1 MSNHPLPDLHI
12 SDSHVPDPND
22 PQAWTSYVEDFR
34 KSAHSSVEWIAE
46 YLGKIRTYPVLP
58 TLNPGELVDA
68 LPRHAPEQGESFD
81 AILDDFRSKI
91 LPAVTQWNH
100 PGFMAYFG
108 TSASTPGILAEMLI
122 AALNTNGLHWKTSPA
137 VVELEQVAM
146 GWLRE
151 WLGLPPEFF
160 GIIYDT
166 ASTSTMHALI
176 CAREFALPETREEGY
191 HGNLVIYT
199 SEQAHSSVE
208 KGAMAIG
215 IGQKNVRKVGTD
227 AQFRMNARELRSLI
241 ETDLRNGLQPCCI
254 VATIGTTSSTSVDPV
269 AECAQLAEEFKLWL
283 HVDCAY
289 AGPCALLPECAEYF
303 TGVERAHSV
312 VTNPHKWLMTQ
323 SDLSAFYTRKP
334 EILRQALSLVPE
346 YLRASDDPRAVHL
359 MDYGVPLGHR
369 FRGLKLWF
377 ILRYFGREGVME
389 FLRRHNQLAREFSGW
404 VDGDDRFERVAPVPF
419 SVVCFRLRGS
429 DKLNQTLLDKVN
441 ASRQIFLSHT
451 ALNGQYVIR
460 IAIGNIATGL
470 ADVELAWK
478 LILDATEEVLKE
490 KRLGGPAM

>member
-1 MSNHPLPDLHI
+1 MSNLHLQVSNLPN
-12 SDSHVPDPND
+12 PND
-22 PQAWTSYVEDFR
+22 PESWEQYVEDFR
-34 KSAHSSVEWIAE
+34 KSGHSSVEWIAE
-46 YLGKIRTYPVLP
+46 YLSGIRECPVHP
-58 TLNPGELVDA
+58 TMKPGELVDS
-68 LPRHAPEQGESFD
+68 LPAHAPEQGESFD
-81 AILDDFRSKI
+81 AILGDFREKI

-108 TSASTPGILAEMLI
+108 TSASTPGIIAELLI
-122 AALNTNGLHWKTSPA
+122 AAMNTNGLHWSTSPA

-176 CAREFALPETREEGY
+176 CAREFAQPESREEGY
-191 HGNLVIYT
+191 RGNLVVYT

-208 KGAMAIG
+208 KGAMAVG
-215 IGQKNVRKVGTD
+215 IGQKNVRKVPTD
-227 AQFRMNARELRSLI
+227 SRFRMKVDSLRTLI
-241 ETDLRNGLQPCCI
+241 EADLRAGLQPCCI

-269 AECAQLAEEFKLWL
+269 AECAQLAEEFGLWL

-289 AGPCALLPECAEYF
+289 AGPCALLPECAEHF
-303 TGVERAHSV
+303 AGIERAHSV

-323 SDLSAFYTRKP
+323 MDLSAFFTRKP
-334 EILRQALSLVPE
+334 EVLRQALSLVPE

-377 ILRYFGREGVME
+377 ILRYFGRTGVME
-389 FLRRHNQLAREFSGW
+389 FLRRHNQLAQEFAKW
-404 VDGDDRFERVAPVPF
+404 VDADDRFERVAPVPF

-429 DKLNQTLLDKVN
+429 DEANKALLDAVN
-441 ASRQIFLSHT
+441 ASGKIYLSHT
-451 ALNGQYVIR
+451 ALNGRYVVR
-460 IAIGNIATGL
+460 IAIGNIATSF

-478 LILDATEEVLKE
+478 LILVAAKE
-490 KRLGGPAM
+490 ASS

>member
-1 MSNHPLPDLHI
+1 MSNPLT
-12 SDSHVPDPND
+12 SDSNLPDPND
-22 PQAWTSYVEDFR
+22 PQAWARYVEDFR
-34 KSAHSSVEWIAE
+34 RSAHASVEWVAG
-46 YLGKIRTYPVLP
+46 YLANIRSYPVLP
-58 TLNPGELVDA
+58 TVKPGELVDA
-68 LPRHAPEQGESFD
+68 LPARAPEQGESFD
-81 AILDDFRSKI
+81 AILEDFRSTI

-122 AALNTNGLHWKTSPA
+122 AAMNTNGLHWKTSPA
-137 VVELEQVAM
+137 VAELEQVAM
-146 GWLRE
+146 GWLRQ

-176 CAREFALPETREEGY
+176 CAREFAQPESRVEGY
-191 HGNLVIYT
+191 RGNLVVYT

-215 IGQKNVRKVGTD
+215 IGQNFVRKVPTD
-227 AQFRMNARELRSLI
+227 PEFRMRPDALRTLI
-241 ETDLRNGLQPCCI
+241 ETDLANGLQPGCI

-269 AECAQLAEEFKLWL
+269 AECAALAEEFNLWL

-289 AGPCALLPECAEYF
+289 AGPCALLPECAAHF
-303 TGVERAHSV
+303 AGLARAHSV

-323 SDLSAFYTRKP
+323 MDLSAFYTRKP

-346 YLRASDDPRAVHL
+346 YLRASEDPRAVHL

-377 ILRYFGREGVME
+377 ILRYFGREGVMQ
-389 FLRRHNQLAREFSGW
+389 FLRRHMQLAREFAGW
-404 VDGDDRFERVAPVPF
+404 VDGDPRFERVAPVPF
-419 SVVCFRLRGS
+419 STVCFRLRGS
-429 DKLNQTLLDKVN
+429 DERNKALLEKVN
-441 ASRQIFLSHT
+441 ESGTTFLSHT

-478 LILDATEEVLKE
+478 LILDAAELI
-490 KRLGGPAM
+490 AMA